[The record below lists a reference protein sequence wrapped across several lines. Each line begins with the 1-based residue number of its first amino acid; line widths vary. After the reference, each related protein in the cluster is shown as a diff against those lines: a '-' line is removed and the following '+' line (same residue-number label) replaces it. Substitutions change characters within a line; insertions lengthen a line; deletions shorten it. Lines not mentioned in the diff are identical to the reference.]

1 MFSKK
6 ILLKTGIRTIT
17 LLLSLILIP
26 FSSVIG
32 QTVDPDLQFYE
43 GKTVTVVVATKA
55 GGGYDAYARMAATY
69 FKKYLPKSTVIVKNV
84 PGAGHI
90 IGANEIFRSK
100 PDGLIFGWA
109 NYKGLIFSQLVGVEG
124 IKFDLNKFSWLCNV
138 ASEPQILIVGKKTPY
153 KSVNDLKTAKKPVI
167 LGSAGVGSS
176 SYNYSLMLSNVVGFP
191 LNIVAGYG
199 GSEVDMA
206 MMRGEVE
213 GQIGAYDNMRPMID
227 NDEARI
233 LLVISKKKMPQ
244 YPDVPM
250 LSSFVTQENQD
261 LANLMY
267 AMAELGRPIAAPPN
281 MPPGRLRVLHEALE
295 KSFKDPQLLAI
306 SEKMK
311 LPITYIS
318 GETTRQL
325 FANALKQPPKVI
337 EMVKKLAESEK

>member
-6 ILLKTGIRTIT
+6 ILLKIGIPSIT

-26 FSSVIG
+26 FSSVVG

-43 GKTVTVVVATKA
+43 GKTVTVIVATKA
-55 GGGYDAYARMAATY
+55 GGGYDAYARMAAPY
-69 FKKYLPKSTVIVKNV
+69 FKKHLPKSIVIVKNV

-109 NYKGLIFSQLVGVEG
+109 NYKGLIFSQLAGVEG

-153 KSVNDLKTAKKPVI
+153 KSVNDLRTAKKPVI

-233 LLVISKKKMPQ
+233 LLAISQKKMAN
-244 YPDVPM
+244 YPDVPL
-250 LSSFVTQENQD
+250 LSSFVTPENQD

-281 MPPGRLRVLHEALE
+281 MAPGRLKVLREALE
-295 KSFKDPQLLAI
+295 KSFKDPELLAI
-306 SEKMK
+306 SEKVK
-311 LPITYIS
+311 LPIHYIS
-318 GETTRQL
+318 GEATRQL